1 MPFRRPWAFERGTLW
16 AMDLDGAGP
25 TPAASPTAATF
36 GEVPRDEADA
46 LAAAMGPT
54 DPGAAQRRL
63 TDGRRCFAAWVAGAI
78 AAYGWVSQ
86 GEESVGEL
94 ERAFR
99 LQPDAAYIWDCATL
113 PPFRRRGLYS
123 SLLRHIAG
131 TLRAEGVR
139 RLWIGASRR
148 NRPSIVG
155 FANAGF
161 RPVINLTYVRVLGL
175 RHTRM
180 IDDKAAP
187 AGLVAEARSLL
198 GSADRRGKTAA
209 LHAARPA
216 HAEGSAEDAGR

>member
-25 TPAASPTAATF
+25 TPAASHTAAAF
-36 GEVPRDEADA
+36 GEVSWDEADA
-46 LAAAMGPT
+46 LAAAMGLT
-54 DPGAAQRRL
+54 DPGAARQRL
-63 TDGRRCFAAWVAGAI
+63 AHGRRCFAVWVAGEI

-161 RPVINLTYVRVLGL
+161 QPVINLTYVRVLGL
-175 RHTRM
+175 RHTRI

-187 AGLVAEARSLL
+187 PGLVAAARSLL

>member
-16 AMDLDGAGP
+16 AMDLNGADP
-25 TPAASPTAATF
+25 TPAASRTAATF
-36 GEVPRDEADA
+36 GEVPWDEADA

-63 TDGRRCFAAWVAGAI
+63 TDGRRCFAVWVAGEI

-113 PPFRRRGLYS
+113 PPFRRHGLYS
-123 SLLRHIAG
+123 GLLRHIAG

-161 RPVINLTYVRVLGL
+161 QPVINLTYVRVLGL
-175 RHTRM
+175 RHTR
-180 IDDKAAP
+180 ITDDKAAP

-198 GSADRRGKTAA
+198 GSPDRRGKTAA

>member
-16 AMDLDGAGP
+16 AMDLDGTA
-25 TPAASPTAATF
+25 PAPAVSHTAATF
-36 GEVPRDEADA
+36 GEVSWDETDA
-46 LAAAMGPT
+46 LAAAMGLAV
-54 DPGAAQRRL
+54 PGAARRRL
-63 TDGRRCFAAWVAGAI
+63 ADGRRCFVAWVAGEI

-94 ERAFR
+94 ERVFR
-99 LQPDAAYIWDCATL
+99 LPPDAAYVWDCATL
-113 PPFRRRGLYS
+113 PPFRRHGIYS

-139 RLWIGASRR
+139 RLWIGAARR

-161 RPVINLTYVRVLGL
+161 QPVINLTYVRVLGL
-175 RHTRM
+175 RHTRI
-180 IDDKAAP
+180 IDDRAAP
-187 AGLVAEARSLL
+187 PGLVAAARSLL
-198 GSADRRGKTAA
+198 GSADRRGKPAA

-216 HAEGSAEDAGR
+216 HAESSAEDAGR

>member
-25 TPAASPTAATF
+25 TPAASHTAATF
-36 GEVPRDEADA
+36 GEVPWDEADA
-46 LAAAMGPT
+46 LAAAMGPA
-54 DPGAAQRRL
+54 DPGAARRRL
-63 TDGRRCFAAWVAGAI
+63 MDGRRCFAAWVAGAI

-99 LQPDAAYIWDCATL
+99 PQPDAAYIWDCATL
-113 PPFRRRGLYS
+113 PPFRRHGLYR

-161 RPVINLTYVRVLGL
+161 QPVINLTYVRVLGL
-175 RHTRM
+175 RHTRI

-187 AGLVAEARSLL
+187 PGLVAEARSLL
-198 GSADRRGKTAA
+198 GSPDRMGKTAA

>member
-16 AMDLDGAGP
+16 AMDLNGADP
-25 TPAASPTAATF
+25 TPAASHTAAF
-36 GEVPRDEADA
+36 GEVPWDEADA

-54 DPGAAQRRL
+54 DPGAGRRRL
-63 TDGRRCFAAWVAGAI
+63 TDGRRCFAAWVAGEI

-113 PPFRRRGLYS
+113 PPFRRHGLYS
-123 SLLRHIAG
+123 GLLRHIAG

>member
-63 TDGRRCFAAWVAGAI
+63 TDGRRCFAAWVAGEI

-99 LQPDAAYIWDCATL
+99 LQPDAAYIWDCVTL
-113 PPFRRRGLYS
+113 PPFRRRGLYRG
-123 SLLRHIAG
+123 LLRHI
-131 TLRAEGVR
+131 
-139 RLWIGASRR
+139 
-148 NRPSIVG
+148 PSIVG

-161 RPVINLTYVRVLGL
+161 QPVINLTYVRVLGL
-175 RHTRM
+175 RHTRI